1 MRFPRAI
8 LASTLILLP
17 AVLVLAQDAGETV
30 VKQGAINE
38 DLYLAGGTVE
48 VRGQVD
54 GDVVAAGGTVQVSE
68 AVRGDVMAAGASV
81 EVGAAVSDDVR
92 AMGGEVDI
100 RGTVG
105 DHLAAAG
112 GTVRL
117 APAARVGGR
126 AFLAGGTVR
135 IDGKIGGNLKA
146 AGDAIVVR
154 GEIGGDAELA
164 GERIEIAPGAVI
176 RGQLRYA
183 SRNAAQIDSGAT
195 IGGAITRTELQP
207 GAPPRG
213 AGAAARFGLL
223 SMLTVAAIVLALG
236 LPGFSLG
243 AARRLR
249 ETPWRSLAL
258 GLAVFA
264 AGPLVIV
271 LLFVTIIGTF
281 VALSL
286 MALFPVLLLA
296 GFLTA
301 MISLGDLAVQRLGR
315 GDSAGKGTQALA
327 IAAAFLALWLLCFVP
342 GLGPLLLLALL
353 LFGAGALS
361 LTLWQRYR
369 VTTWGS
375 TP

>member
-1 MRFPRAI
+1 MRPTRAI
-8 LASTLILLP
+8 LASTLLLLP

-30 VKQGAINE
+30 VKQGTINE

-48 VRGQVD
+48 VRGQVE
-54 GDVVAAGGTVQVSE
+54 GDVVAAGGTVRVSE
-68 AVRGDVMAAGASV
+68 SVRGDVMVAGGTV
-81 EVGAAVSDDVR
+81 EVGATVSDDVR
-92 AMGGEVDI
+92 ALGGDVEI
-100 RGTVG
+100 GGAVG

-117 APAARVGGR
+117 APAARIGGR
-126 AFLAGGTVR
+126 AFLAGSTVR
-135 IDGKIGGNLKA
+135 VDGKIGGPLKA
-146 AGDAIVVR
+146 AGETIIIA

-164 GERIEIAPGAVI
+164 GERITIAPGAVI

-183 SRNAAQIDSGAT
+183 SRNEAQIDSGAS
-195 IGGAITRTELQP
+195 IGGAITRTEIEP

-213 AGAAARFGLL
+213 PGAAAARFGFLT
-223 SMLTVAAIVLALG
+223 MLTVAAIVLVLL

-249 ETPWRSLAL
+249 DAPWKSLAL

-264 AGPLVIV
+264 TGPVVIV
-271 LLFVTIIGTF
+271 LLFVTFVGAF
-281 VALSL
+281 VALPL
-286 MALFPVLLLA
+286 MALLPVLLLA

-301 MISLGDLAVQRLGR
+301 MISLSDFALQRLGR
-315 GDSAGKGTQALA
+315 ADSAGKGVRALA
-327 IAAAFLALWLLCFVP
+327 IAAAFLALWLLCFIP

-361 LTLWQRYR
+361 LTLWQRYTA
-369 VTTWGS
+369 TT
-375 TP
+375 

>member
-8 LASTLILLP
+8 VASALMLLP
-17 AVLVLAQDAGETV
+17 VVLVLAEDAGETV
-30 VKQGAINE
+30 VKQGTINE

-54 GDVVAAGGTVQVSE
+54 GDVVAAGGTVRVSE
-68 AVRGDVMAAGASV
+68 SVRGDVMVAGGSV
-81 EVGAAVSDDVR
+81 EVAAAVSDDVR

-100 RGTVG
+100 GGAVG
-105 DHLAAAG
+105 DHLVAAG

-135 IDGKIGGNLKA
+135 IEGKVGGNLKA
-146 AGDAIVVR
+146 AGDAIIIR

-183 SRNAAQIDSGAT
+183 SRNEAKIDSGAT

-213 AGAAARFGLL
+213 AGAAARFGFL

-243 AARRLR
+243 AARCLR
-249 ETPWRSLAL
+249 EAPWRSLAL

-271 LLFVTIIGTF
+271 LLFATVVGTF
-281 VALSL
+281 VALPL

-301 MISLGDLAVQRLGR
+301 MISLGDLALQRLGR
-315 GDSAGKGTQALA
+315 GETAGRGTRALA

-369 VTTWGS
+369 ATA
-375 TP
+375 